1 MARKPQG
8 AFTRFLSDTY
18 RDFTTYRTVKVVVLK
33 DIRLSVTH
41 KSLTVIFGLVAVAQ
55 IFYLRTFEEP
65 EQPKLDINSFYY
77 DYDPPEIQFGP
88 ARLARDG
95 DISTTWPCVFENA
108 NYAYGDGR
116 EWINST
122 CVMPTSSMSG
132 KSVTAEAIYLPTQ
145 VRPFTLCAAI
155 CTSLLRALRA
165 LRGEGKGEPSASV
178 YLTGCNVTEG
188 PSYNLLNFDH
198 EFIRF
203 YWQPQYLLKPYGDA
217 GSLMEDE
224 VTVTAENGTS
234 KTMKASHGGDK
245 YTMTVMELL
254 EFAGVDLDDENPN
267 TGGLG
272 PPWPLY
278 RITGVQIDIEHRM
291 HKKTSIGLRKVWRFI
306 YWPKLV
312 NKVHLILDIRFR
324 SANQWRDWIDIFF
337 LGEGPYL
344 NQGTRTLLSG
354 TFHGIYVRFVEKG
367 TIGSVTFAKMITA
380 FTDCTVVLGFASILV
395 DTFGG
400 FISVSFLDDRYY
412 DDDEQKAVEAI
423 TEKFDTLGMARPAD
437 LHSSSRESLADIIE
451 ELKPMVDELQ
461 QQSKESVKRR
471 GRMWE
476 ALEAQA
482 SALKQRQREE
492 TRDPVEETRKS
503 AANWVS
509 HAAQAAG
516 SEAGSEA
523 RHAGGGEDG
532 CRDARVGVREWG
544 LRGRGGSLDA
554 SERSQEAL
562 SLGVVDQQENAT
574 KPEFAMA
581 LVDDTSHR
589 IKLAAGSSH
598 LNPGRSK
605 PITDRN
611 KHCLQIMLTADLQS
625 GDLEIKP
632 CGAPLGR
639 VFVRSKKGGPQK
651 RVMHRQ
657 PAKIQHED
665 TIVVQTTSRG
675 GGKKEVRYTLVVQA
689 ASMSILEPANDLGQ
703 YTLGMLDVST
713 LTSGFF

>member
-1 MARKPQG
+1 GRPQQ
-8 AFTRFLSDTY
+8 ALLDLHR
-18 RDFTTYRTVKVVVLK
+18 
-33 DIRLSVTH
+33 SV
-41 KSLTVIFGLVAVAQ
+41 SL
-55 IFYLRTFEEP
+55 P
-65 EQPKLDINSFYY
+65 E
-77 DYDPPEIQFGP
+77 
-88 ARLARDG
+88 A
-95 DISTTWPCVFENA
+95 
-108 NYAYGDGR
+108 
-116 EWINST
+116 
-122 CVMPTSSMSG
+122 
-132 KSVTAEAIYLPTQ
+132 
-145 VRPFTLCAAI
+145 
-155 CTSLLRALRA
+155 LL
-165 LRGEGKGEPSASV
+165 
-178 YLTGCNVTEG
+178 
-188 PSYNLLNFDH
+188 
-198 EFIRF
+198 
-203 YWQPQYLLKPYGDA
+203 Q
-217 GSLMEDE
+217 
-224 VTVTAENGTS
+224 
-234 KTMKASHGGDK
+234 
-245 YTMTVMELL
+245 
-254 EFAGVDLDDENPN
+254 
-267 TGGLG
+267 
-272 PPWPLY
+272 
-278 RITGVQIDIEHRM
+278 IEHRM

-532 CRDARVGVREWG
+532 CRDAR
-544 LRGRGGSLDA
+544 
-554 SERSQEAL
+554 
-562 SLGVVDQQENAT
+562 QENAT

-639 VFVRSKKGGPQK
+639 VFVRSKKG
-651 RVMHRQ
+651 
-657 PAKIQHED
+657 
-665 TIVVQTTSRG
+665 
-675 GGKKEVRYTLVVQA
+675 
-689 ASMSILEPANDLGQ
+689 
-703 YTLGMLDVST
+703 
-713 LTSGFF
+713 